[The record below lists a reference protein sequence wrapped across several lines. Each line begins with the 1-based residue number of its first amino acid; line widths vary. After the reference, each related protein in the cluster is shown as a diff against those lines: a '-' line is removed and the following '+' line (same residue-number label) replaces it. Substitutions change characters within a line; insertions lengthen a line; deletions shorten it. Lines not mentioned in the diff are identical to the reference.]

1 MKNILKPLFKSKK
14 GSAIEMAMA
23 ASIVVFSMCTI
34 LLAVT
39 MMASKNELNTTT
51 DYINMTQADQIAE
64 EYINWVN
71 MSTSDRPA
79 LFLPT
84 NNPDGKFV
92 VNANTETLLLMRDGR
107 TVLTVTLKKVS
118 LGDDKYEYKVSSWK
132 YSG

>member
-1 MKNILKPLFKSKK
+1 MKNILKTLFKSKK

-107 TVLTVTLKKVS
+107 TVLTVTVKEVDGK
-118 LGDDKYEYKVSSWK
+118 YKVSSWK

>member
-1 MKNILKPLFKSKK
+1 MKNILKTLFKSKK

-92 VNANTETLLLMRDGR
+92 VNANTETLLLMLDGR
-107 TVLTVTLKKVS
+107 TVLTVTVKEVNGK
-118 LGDDKYEYKVSSWK
+118 YKVSSWK

>member
-1 MKNILKPLFKSKK
+1 MKNLLKSLFKSKK

-64 EYINWVN
+64 EYISWLND
-71 MSTSDRPA
+71 SGRPER
-79 LFLPT
+79 FSPT
-84 NNPDGKFV
+84 KNPDNKFV
-92 VNANTETLLLMRDGR
+92 VNANNETLLIMRDGR
-107 TVLTVTLKKVS
+107 TVLTVTVKQVDV
-118 LGDDKYEYKVSSWK
+118 GNNKYEYKISSWK

>member
-1 MKNILKPLFKSKK
+1 MRNILKKLFRSKK

-51 DYINMTQADQIAE
+51 DYINITQADQIAE

-71 MSTSDRPA
+71 DSNRSA

-84 NNPDGKFV
+84 NNPGEKFV
-92 VNANTETLLLMRDGR
+92 INANSERLLIMRGGR
-107 TVLTVTLKKVS
+107 TVLTVTVKQVDV
-118 LGDDKYEYKVSSWK
+118 GDDKQEYKISSWK

>member
-1 MKNILKPLFKSKK
+1 MKNILKTLFKSKK

-84 NNPDGKFV
+84 NNPVGKFV

>member
-1 MKNILKPLFKSKK
+1 MKNILKTLLKSKK

-64 EYINWVN
+64 EYMNWLN
-71 MSTSDRPA
+71 MNTSDRPA
-79 LFLPT
+79 LFSPT
-84 NNPDGKFV
+84 KNPDEKFT

-107 TVLTVTLKKVS
+107 TVLEVTVKEVDGK
-118 LGDDKYEYKVSSWK
+118 YKVSSWK

>member
-1 MKNILKPLFKSKK
+1 MKNILKTLFKSKK

-23 ASIVVFSMCTI
+23 ASIVVFSICTI

-92 VNANTETLLLMRDGR
+92 VNANTETLLLMLDGR
-107 TVLTVTLKKVS
+107 TVLTVTVKEVNGK
-118 LGDDKYEYKVSSWK
+118 YKVSSWK

>member
-1 MKNILKPLFKSKK
+1 MKNILKTLFKSKK

-64 EYINWVN
+64 EYMNWLN
-71 MSTSDRPA
+71 MNTADRPA
-79 LFLPT
+79 LFSPT
-84 NNPDGKFV
+84 KNPDEKFT
-92 VNANTETLLLMRDGR
+92 VNANTETLLIMRDGR
-107 TVLTVTLKKVS
+107 TVLTVTVKEGVDGK
-118 LGDDKYEYKVSSWK
+118 YKVSSWK

>member
-1 MKNILKPLFKSKK
+1 MRMKNILKTLFKSKK

-64 EYINWVN
+64 EYMNWLN
-71 MSTSDRPA
+71 MNTSDRPA
-79 LFLPT
+79 LFSPT
-84 NNPDGKFV
+84 KNPDEKFT

-107 TVLTVTLKKVS
+107 TVLEVTVKKVD
-118 LGDDKYEYKVSSWK
+118 GKYKVSSWK

>member
-1 MKNILKPLFKSKK
+1 MKNILKTLFKSKK

-64 EYINWVN
+64 EYMNWLN
-71 MSTSDRPA
+71 MNTADRPA
-79 LFLPT
+79 LFSPT
-84 NNPDGKFV
+84 KNPDEKFT
-92 VNANTETLLLMRDGR
+92 VNANTETLLIMRDGR
-107 TVLTVTLKKVS
+107 TVLTVTVKEVDGK
-118 LGDDKYEYKVSSWK
+118 YKVSSWK

>member
-1 MKNILKPLFKSKK
+1 MKNILKTLFKSKK

>member
-1 MKNILKPLFKSKK
+1 MKNILKTLFKSKK

-64 EYINWVN
+64 EYINWVKTGSQGQFQPGN
-71 MSTSDRPA
+71 EK
-79 LFLPT
+79 LLE
-84 NNPDGKFV
+84 KFT

-107 TVLTVTLKKVS
+107 TVLTVTL
-118 LGDDKYEYKVSSWK
+118 
-132 YSG
+132 

>member
-1 MKNILKPLFKSKK
+1 MKNILKTLFKSKK

-107 TVLTVTLKKVS
+107 TVLTVTVREVNGK
-118 LGDDKYEYKVSSWK
+118 YKVSSWK

>member
-1 MKNILKPLFKSKK
+1 MKNILKTLFKSKK

-51 DYINMTQADQIAE
+51 DYISMTQADQIAE

-107 TVLTVTLKKVS
+107 TVLTVTVKEVNGK
-118 LGDDKYEYKVSSWK
+118 YKVSSWK

>member
-1 MKNILKPLFKSKK
+1 MKNILKTLFKSKK

-64 EYINWVN
+64 EYINWVKTGSQGQFQPEN
-71 MSTSDRPA
+71 EK
-79 LFLPT
+79 LLE
-84 NNPDGKFV
+84 KFT

-118 LGDDKYEYKVSSWK
+118 LGDDKYEYNVSSWK

>member
-1 MKNILKPLFKSKK
+1 MKNILKTLFKSKK

-64 EYINWVN
+64 EYMNWLN
-71 MSTSDRPA
+71 MNTSDRPA
-79 LFLPT
+79 LFSPT
-84 NNPDGKFV
+84 KNPDEKFT

-107 TVLTVTLKKVS
+107 TVLTVTVKEVNGK
-118 LGDDKYEYKVSSWK
+118 YKVSSWK

>member
-1 MKNILKPLFKSKK
+1 MKNILKTLFKSKK

-64 EYINWVN
+64 EYMNWLN
-71 MSTSDRPA
+71 MNTADRPA
-79 LFLPT
+79 LFSPT
-84 NNPDGKFV
+84 KNPDEKFT

-107 TVLTVTLKKVS
+107 TVLTVTVKEVNGK
-118 LGDDKYEYKVSSWK
+118 YKVSSWK

>member
-1 MKNILKPLFKSKK
+1 MRNILKKLFRSKK

-51 DYINMTQADQIAE
+51 DYINITQADQIAE

-71 MSTSDRPA
+71 DSNRSA

-84 NNPDGKFV
+84 HNPGEKFV
-92 VNANTETLLLMRDGR
+92 INANSERLLIMRGGR
-107 TVLTVTLKKVS
+107 TVLTVTVKQVDV
-118 LGDDKYEYKVSSWK
+118 GDDKQEYKISSWK

>member
-1 MKNILKPLFKSKK
+1 MKNILKTLFKSKK

-64 EYINWVN
+64 EYMNWLN
-71 MSTSDRPA
+71 MNTADRPA
-79 LFLPT
+79 LFSPT
-84 NNPDGKFV
+84 KNPDEKFT
-92 VNANTETLLLMRDGR
+92 VNANTETLLIMRDGR